1 MKFGFPVT
9 ERLKS
14 KKIIQSLFPKGK
26 DAFVYPIKVKY
37 LLHPNPSTTPPKIL
51 FTVPKRTFKR
61 AVDRNAIKR
70 LLKEAYRLN
79 KHMLQDKAGN
89 YKIAH
94 IAFVYIAKEKLP
106 FETIERKTISVF
118 ERLKG

>member
-1 MKFGFPVT
+1 MKFGFPVN

-14 KKIIQSLFPKGK
+14 KKVIQSLFPKGK
-26 DAFVYPIKVKY
+26 DAFVYPLKVKY
-37 LLHPNPSTTPPKIL
+37 ILHSNLSPVPPQIL
-51 FTVPKRTFKR
+51 FTVPKRNFKH

-70 LLKEAYRLN
+70 VLKEAYRLN
-79 KHMLQDKAGN
+79 KHLLQDKAGN
-89 YKIAH
+89 YKVAY

-106 FETIERKTISVF
+106 FDTLEQKTISVF